1 MCVLKQ
7 GSEHVVASQN
17 GHVYREEGAWHTAH
31 GDSSARGMIFA
42 TVAGGDRSLGQ
53 EIFCVKRVS

>member
-1 MCVLKQ
+1 
-7 GSEHVVASQN
+7 
-17 GHVYREEGAWHTAH
+17 VYREEGAWHTAH